1 MKKNLMTYA
10 AGRLVLTIFFCCAMT
25 TTVFTACGGDGDNST
40 TPEEHSGNTPA
51 YVEMTFYMWGTQD
64 MLDITDMTVTYNDG
78 TGDKTETVTT
88 VDWVKTVKA
97 ALPVS
102 FKFERKVTLK
112 EGVTLSDDQTYSY
125 INRYYYDYKILS
137 ANGTVLNYYESSG
150 KSTKPAPSNVKGS
163 IVNEFITSGRMNISR
178 AFDFYK
184 DGSCPQTAF
193 PDKE

>member
-1 MKKNLMTYA
+1 MKKNLTTYA

-125 INRYYYDYKILS
+125 VNSHQTIYKVTT
-137 ANGTVLNYYESSG
+137 ANGTSIKGGTIGGSG
-150 KSTKPAPSNVKGS
+150 KPSNLKGDQLNL
-163 IVNEFITSGRMNISR
+163 VITQGRMDASCTYD
-178 AFDFYK
+178 FDK
-184 DGSCPQTAF
+184 DGKCPQLDF
-193 PDKE
+193 PE